1 MIDMIYELK
10 ESEFHRIEHMM
21 EGDLIN
27 LEIKSV
33 ANRYNPGWIFVDN
46 VKSPK
51 SALVWSKGIEG
62 FYFLGEENNL
72 EFTDYLDTYIT
83 DVIISRA
90 KNMGLNRFEF
100 SGTSKEWDIA
110 LEKVFENR
118 KLSRS
123 KQFVYKHK
131 NTAKSLKKQNKL
143 PDCVS
148 VRKVDE
154 EFLRTNIE
162 NIDFVKEKVLEWWNT
177 FEDYYNK
184 GIGYCVIS
192 ENTIVTSCISSFVSD
207 DAMQSHIVTLEK
219 YRKRGFAKMAV
230 SEFLRYCM
238 KNNHE
243 PYWDCMET
251 NVGSREVSESLGYC
265 KDFEYRLYSFKI

>member
-10 ESEFHRIEHMM
+10 KSEFHRIEHMM
-21 EGDLIN
+21 GGDLIN

-51 SALVWSKGIEG
+51 SALIWSKGIEG
-62 FYFLGEENNL
+62 FYFLGKENNL
-72 EFTDYLDTYIT
+72 EFTDYLDAYIT

-100 SGTSKEWDIA
+100 SGTSKEWDIT
-110 LEKVFENR
+110 LEKVFEKR
-118 KLSRS
+118 KLCRS

-131 NTAKSLKKQNKL
+131 NIEKSLKNQNIL
-143 PDCVS
+143 PDGVS
-148 VRKVDE
+148 VRKVDG
-154 EFLRTNIE
+154 EFLKTNIE

-184 GIGYCVIS
+184 GIGYCVIY

-219 YRKRGFAKMAV
+219 YRKSGFAKMAV

-238 KNNHE
+238 KNNYE

-251 NVGSREVSESLGYC
+251 NAGSRGVSESLGYC